1 MNEDNRGGPKL
12 TSVVPERVEPR
23 DPRQLA
29 HLAANRGIIVKRSLM
44 VTAVGAVIPVP
55 VMDEYVAGRV
65 RAGLLMKLAQLRN
78 VDLPPSAAEL
88 MGDPREA
95 SMVRNATL
103 TAITLVAL
111 KLAWRKI
118 FALLA
123 AGRGAEEMVSNF
135 QYATLFDHYCAT
147 MHVGGPVDRQ
157 RAADLRKV
165 MHATVERTEK
175 ATLTAIFRDG
185 GKILGRSLLEAPR
198 WVSLRLTSL
207 AQRWV
212 STRGDVS
219 ATFDSAADVAAEGEN
234 QWLDRASSAVESR
247 LGDLGTDYLAIL
259 IEDFEARWAKH
270 TSDAA
275 EAAAKKPASAG
286 ASTGAS
292 PGETTPGDAGKSA
305 TETDTGG
312 TPGGG
317 RAN

>member
-1 MNEDNRGGPKL
+1 MSEDKGGGPKL
-12 TSVVPERVEPR
+12 TSVEPERVEAR
-23 DPRQLA
+23 DPRRLA
-29 HLAANRGIIVKRSLM
+29 HLAAHRGVIVKRSLM

-78 VDLPPSAAEL
+78 VDLPPSSAEL
-88 MGDPREA
+88 LGDPREA

-118 FALLA
+118 FAVLA

-135 QYATLFDHYCAT
+135 QYATLFDHYCST
-147 MHVGGPVDRQ
+147 LHVGGPVDRQ

-198 WVSLRLTSL
+198 WVSVRLTQL

-212 STRGDVS
+212 STKGDVS
-219 ATFDSAADVAAEGEN
+219 ATFDAAADAAEGEN
-234 QWLDRASSAVESR
+234 QWLDKASSAVESR

-259 IEDFEARWAKH
+259 VEDFEARWAKH

-275 EAAAKKPASAG
+275 EAAAAKAAATTKDTPQ
-286 ASTGAS
+286 
-292 PGETTPGDAGKSA
+292 TTPRPPD
-305 TETDTGG
+305 DRQ
-312 TPGGG
+312 P
-317 RAN
+317 N

>member
-1 MNEDNRGGPKL
+1 MSEDNGGGTKL
-12 TSVVPERVEPR
+12 TSVEPERVEAR
-23 DPRQLA
+23 DPRRLA
-29 HLAANRGIIVKRSLM
+29 HLSANRGVIVKRSLM
-44 VTAVGAVIPVP
+44 VTAIGAVIPVP

-65 RAGLLMKLAQLRN
+65 RAGLLIKLAQLRN
-78 VDLPPSAAEL
+78 VDLPPGSAEL
-88 MGDPREA
+88 LGDPREA
-95 SMVRNATL
+95 SMIRNATL

-118 FALLA
+118 FAVLA
-123 AGRGAEEMVSNF
+123 AGRGAEEMSSNF

-157 RAADLRKV
+157 RASDLRKV

-185 GKILGRSLLEAPR
+185 SRILGRSLLEAPR
-198 WVSLRLTSL
+198 WVSARLTAL

-219 ATFDSAADVAAEGEN
+219 ATFDPAADVAAEGES
-234 QWLDRASSAVESR
+234 QWLDKASSAVESR

-259 IEDFEARWAKH
+259 VEDFEARWTKH

-275 EAAAKKPASAG
+275 EAAAKEATRAAAKPAEK
-286 ASTGAS
+286 
-292 PGETTPGDAGKSA
+292 PGTADPGDRQ
-305 TETDTGG
+305 
-312 TPGGG
+312 P
-317 RAN
+317 N

>member
-1 MNEDNRGGPKL
+1 MNEDNRGGSKL
-12 TSVVPERVEPR
+12 VEPERVEPR

-29 HLAANRGIIVKRSLM
+29 HLAANRGVIVKRSLM

-118 FALLA
+118 FALMA

-165 MHATVERTEK
+165 MHETVERTEK

-219 ATFDSAADVAAEGEN
+219 ATFDPAADVAPEGEN
-234 QWLDRASSAVESR
+234 QWLDRASSAVEGR

-275 EAAAKKPASAG
+275 EAAAKKAAG
-286 ASTGAS
+286 AGAS
-292 PGETTPGDAGKSA
+292 PGASAGQTTTGDAGKSA